1 MVLLIKLKID
11 FHIHSRYSKDGFS
24 TPEEIILRAKS
35 AGLDGIAI
43 TDHNNVLAHKEVMA
57 LGKKHNILVIPG
69 VEVKAKEGDILAYGV
84 SKSFPKKLPAKELVE
99 LMHKEGALVAAAHPY
114 SLVLHPLCI
123 RSLTEKLD
131 LDAVEI
137 FNSRTYYSNKKAEL
151 TAKRRKLPA
160 IAGSDAHMPE
170 EVGNAYTI
178 VDAKAKT
185 AKAVLEAVKKGKTEV
200 FGNTLPVWKAVQ
212 WYLKRVIRLLRTSKS
227 P

>member
-1 MVLLIKLKID
+1 MVFFMKLKID
-11 FHIHSRYSKDGFS
+11 FHTHSRYSKDGFS
-24 TPEEIILRAKS
+24 KPEEMILRAKS
-35 AGLDGIAI
+35 VGLDGIAI
-43 TDHNNVLAHKEVMA
+43 TDHNTVLAHKEIMA

-69 VEVKAKEGDILAYGV
+69 VEVKAKEGDILAYNV
-84 SKSFPKKLPAKELVE
+84 SKSFPKKIPAKKLVE

-123 RSLTEKLD
+123 RGLTEKLD

-137 FNSRTYYSNKKAEL
+137 FNSRTYYSNKKAKIA
-151 TAKRRKLPA
+151 AKRRNLPA

-185 AKAVLEAVKKGKTEV
+185 VKAVLEAVKSGKTEV
-200 FGNTLPVWKAVQ
+200 YGNTLPVWKAVQ
-212 WYLKRVIRLLRTSKS
+212 WYLRRVVRFVRNVF
-227 P
+227 

>member
-1 MVLLIKLKID
+1 
-11 FHIHSRYSKDGFS
+11 
-24 TPEEIILRAKS
+24 
-35 AGLDGIAI
+35 GIAI
-43 TDHNNVLAHKEVMA
+43 TDHNTVLAHKEIIA

-69 VEVKAKEGDILAYGV
+69 IEVKAKEGDILAYNV
-84 SKSFPKKLPAKELVE
+84 SKSFPKKIPAKKLVE
-99 LMHKEGALVAAAHPY
+99 LMHKESALVAAAHPY

-137 FNSRTYYSNKKAEL
+137 FNSRTYYSNKKA
-151 TAKRRKLPA
+151 KRVAEARGLPA

-185 AKAVLEAVKKGKTEV
+185 VKAVLEAVKSGKTEV
-200 FGNTLPVWKAVQ
+200 YGNTLPVWKAVQ
-212 WYLKRVIRLLRTSKS
+212 WYLRRVVRFFRNRFA
-227 P
+227 

>member
-1 MVLLIKLKID
+1 MKLKID
-11 FHIHSRYSKDGFS
+11 FHIHSRYSKDAFS
-24 TPEEIILRAKS
+24 MPEEIILRAKS
-35 AGLDGIAI
+35 VGLDGIAI
-43 TDHNNVLAHKEVMA
+43 TDHNTVLAHKEVMA

-84 SKSFPKKLPAKELVE
+84 SKSFPKRLHAKELVE

-151 TAKRRKLPA
+151 TAKRRNLPA

-178 VDAKAKT
+178 VSAKAKT
-185 AKAVLEAVKKGKTEV
+185 VKSVLEAVKAGKTEAY
-200 FGNTLPVWKAVQ
+200 GTKLGLHRALW
-212 WYLKRVIRLLRTSKS
+212 WYMRRAARLIRINI
-227 P
+227 